1 MKRLNRSLSFG
12 RNSYFT
18 TWKKIGLVSSI
29 PLFTLGLSLT
39 TASRLAAQ
47 NDRQCVIASHTKVIA
62 TSTHIYSATM
72 TVPVGGAPTD
82 PPRMTE
88 TICAGAAAYTRTAG
102 GRRTGGRT
110 SLQQVLKLE
119 EQNLRDSTH
128 RRHYLRDEA
137 VNGEAA
143 AVYSIHSENADQ
155 KSDGQVWISKTNG
168 LILRK
173 EFDIDLSDMGPHGEA
188 QRDHYSV
195 RCEHTNVRPPV

>member
-1 MKRLNRSLSFG
+1 
-12 RNSYFT
+12 
-18 TWKKIGLVSSI
+18 
-29 PLFTLGLSLT
+29 
-39 TASRLAAQ
+39 
-47 NDRQCVIASHTKVIA
+47 
-62 TSTHIYSATM
+62 
-72 TVPVGGAPTD
+72 
-82 PPRMTE
+82 MTE

-102 GRRTGGRT
+102 GRRTGRRT

-119 EQNLRDSTH
+119 EQNLRDSTQ

-137 VNGEAA
+137 VNGETA

-173 EFDIDLSDMGPHGEA
+173 EFDIDLSDMGPYGEA

-195 RCEHTNVRPPV
+195 RYEHTNVRPPV